1 MAGMSEGE
9 IAGYREVFN
18 MFDLD
23 GSGSISS
30 GELKVALE
38 EMGFVPSDEEV
49 QVLLR
54 QIDADGS
61 GQVEWEEFLAMFQA
75 KPKKQHTEAS
85 LRKAFRKLDKDKSGD
100 ICRNEVRQFLRE
112 SGIGEDIL
120 PDGEI
125 DAMIAEVDT
134 SGDGK
139 ISFEEFLR
147 MMNA

>member
-1 MAGMSEGE
+1 MAAMSEQE
-9 IAGYREVFN
+9 IAGYKEVFD

-38 EMGFVPSDEEV
+38 EMGHMPTDEEV
-49 QVLLR
+49 QALLK

-61 GQVEWEEFLAMFQA
+61 DKVEWGEFLAMFQA
-75 KPKKQHTEAS
+75 KPKKQHTEAN
-85 LRKAFRKLDKDKSGD
+85 LRKAFREIDKDKSGK
-100 ICRNEVRQFLRE
+100 ICSNEVKQFLRK
-112 SGIGEDIL
+112 SGIGEDII

-125 DAMIAEVDT
+125 DAIIAEVDT